1 MSRRK
6 SQVGKTRPLDR
17 RPCDTCGESIFFAF
31 SPVSESWRA
40 LTAEPVTDDRR
51 AFALVVVN
59 AQAWRRVDLLEH
71 YLVTRQVDEGRPAGG
86 STYPHHLP
94 PTSRPG
100 GLTYEQQRPQ
110 RRPRTSPP
118 SG

>member
-1 MSRRK
+1 MTRRK

-17 RPCDTCGESIFFAF
+17 RPCDTCGEPIFFAY

-71 YLVTRQVDEGRPAGG
+71 YLITKQVGEEKARELVD
-86 STYPHHLP
+86 TYPHHLLHVHDRED
-94 PTSRPG
+94 S
-100 GLTYEQQRPQ
+100 
-110 RRPRTSPP
+110 
-118 SG
+118 

>member
-1 MSRRK
+1 MTRRK

-17 RPCDTCGESIFFAF
+17 RQCDTCGESIFFAY

-51 AFALVVVN
+51 AFALVVLN

-71 YLVTRQVDEGRPAGG
+71 YLITRQVDEEKARELVD
-86 STYPHHLP
+86 TYPHHLLHVHD
-94 PTSRPG
+94 R
-100 GLTYEQQRPQ
+100 ED
-110 RRPRTSPP
+110 
-118 SG
+118 

>member
-31 SPVSESWRA
+31 SPVSDSWRA
-40 LTAEPVTDDRR
+40 LTAEPVSDDRR

-59 AQAWRRVDLLEH
+59 TQAWRRVDLLEH
-71 YLVTRQVDEGRPAGG
+71 YLITKQVGEEKARELVD
-86 STYPHHLP
+86 TYPHHLLHVHD
-94 PTSRPG
+94 R
-100 GLTYEQQRPQ
+100 EQD
-110 RRPRTSPP
+110 
-118 SG
+118 